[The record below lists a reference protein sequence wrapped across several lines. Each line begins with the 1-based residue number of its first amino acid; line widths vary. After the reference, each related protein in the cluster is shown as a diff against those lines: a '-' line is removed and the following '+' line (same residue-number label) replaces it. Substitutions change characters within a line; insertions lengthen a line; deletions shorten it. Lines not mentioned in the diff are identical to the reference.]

1 MADTP
6 LVSVLIL
13 SHRPALY
20 LEARASVLAQTF
32 TDYEIVSKESPT
44 YWGEKLNDLARGAS
58 GRWLCILC
66 DDDTLTPT
74 YLEKTLAAAT
84 LRPDASI
91 IYTDLLVFG
100 RLTVPLRLP
109 EFDAEVLRMYCV
121 PWMTC
126 LIDRRLWN
134 GEAHADYKPLPG
146 TVAGYDPKQRYG
158 DWDFYIRACQ
168 GGAVAV
174 HVREPL
180 VGVRDHQQAGSAIMD
195 TAQHD
200 AALRALRQ
208 KHSALLQF

>member
-1 MADTP
+1 MPATP

-20 LEARASVLAQTF
+20 LEARASVYAQTF
-32 TDYEIVSKESPT
+32 TDYEIVSKESPK

-66 DDDTLTPT
+66 DDDTLSPT

-91 IYTDLLVFG
+91 IYTDLLIFG

-126 LIDRRLWN
+126 LIDRQLWN
-134 GEAHADYKPLPG
+134 TLG
-146 TVAGYDPKQRYG
+146 GYDPEQRYG
-158 DWDFYIRACQ
+158 DWDFYIRACKA
-168 GGAVAV
+168 GAVAV

-180 VGVRDHQQAGSAIMD
+180 VGVRDHQRAGSAIMD